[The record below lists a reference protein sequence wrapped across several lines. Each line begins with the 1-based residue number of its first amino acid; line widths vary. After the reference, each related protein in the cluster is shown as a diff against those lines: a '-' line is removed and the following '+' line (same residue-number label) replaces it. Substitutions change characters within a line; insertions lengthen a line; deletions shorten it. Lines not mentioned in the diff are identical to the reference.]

1 MLAGDCRR
9 ERTEAVAGG
18 LLLRWG
24 AIRVLKFEKKR
35 AELSLLHL
43 KMNVVLQ
50 DPG

>member
-9 ERTEAVAGG
+9 VRTEAVAGG
-18 LLLRWG
+18 LLLRWSE
-24 AIRVLKFEKKR
+24 IRILKFEKKK
-35 AELSLLHL
+35 AEFSLLHL